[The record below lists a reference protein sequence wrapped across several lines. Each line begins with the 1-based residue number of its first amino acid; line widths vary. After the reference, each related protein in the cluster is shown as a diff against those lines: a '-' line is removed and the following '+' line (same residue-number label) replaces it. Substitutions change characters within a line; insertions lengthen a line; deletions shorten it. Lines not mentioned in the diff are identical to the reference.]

1 MNTSLKYTS
10 TTSHTVENP
19 LGKLIWFSTQGPQVV
34 LFLHFVHV
42 TVKITK
48 LLLVQYF
55 INIINV
61 HLNKV
66 PYVTMSSISLRS
78 LSNKNTYSSFQL

>member
-1 MNTSLKYTS
+1 MNTSLKWTS
-10 TTSHTVENP
+10 MASHTVENP
-19 LGKLIWFSTQGPQVV
+19 LGRLIWFSTQGSQVV

-42 TVKITK
+42 TVKIIK

-61 HLNKV
+61 HLNKM
-66 PYVTMSSISLRS
+66 PYVTMSPI
-78 LSNKNTYSSFQL
+78 